1 MGGVY
6 RYLMT
11 EKYFKEFIMI
21 HILAD
26 RDMSYKLTAIR
37 MSEHLNKVPRVA
49 KGATI
54 GLVLDR
60 CILVI
65 GLEVF
70 RMGLENI

>member
-1 MGGVY
+1 
-6 RYLMT
+6 
-11 EKYFKEFIMI
+11 MI

-37 MSEHLNKVPRVA
+37 MSEYLNKVPRVA
-49 KGATI
+49 KGAII

-65 GLEVF
+65 GLVVF
-70 RMGLENI
+70 RMGLESI